1 MPHTLGG
8 VRSAL
13 QLVFG
18 RIISVYF
25 REIEIAGEVPQPDTG
40 GRLFAGNHVNG
51 LVDPI
56 LVLTQAPC
64 AISPIAK
71 STLWKIPGLAWVL
84 DAAHAVPIKRK
95 RDDPNKSV
103 KENDEVFERIA
114 AHLGGGGNILIFPEG
129 TSHNEPH
136 LIALRS
142 GAGRMLAQ
150 SRANGAK
157 GLTVQAVALEFDERD
172 IFRSRALVLFGPVR
186 DIDEIASA
194 TSDVD
199 SATKA
204 ITTVIRDDLSELLV
218 EAATWEQR
226 IALVRA
232 AEMFANDAHDRSLV
246 HLNQLGR
253 RIEEARRVLG
263 ASDPETVSAI
273 EKRVGDYWAAL
284 EDAGASDDLVARFAR
299 RARALEAGE
308 AVGEEPKVAS
318 SRVAWGALRVVT
330 LPLAVIGMVLWYLP
344 YQVPRAVTRRLGD
357 DPDVSSTYKLGVG
370 LLVHPLWAALW
381 IALAFWRLPT
391 ESAIVATL
399 VVLASPFAALP
410 WLDRWDRV
418 AARVRMLAP
427 SEDRRDRLAALAI
440 DRAEVMADLA
450 AARDRVEGPNGS
462 ADLPANAQPKTA

>member
-18 RIISVYF
+18 QIISIYF
-25 REIEIAGEVPQPDTG
+25 REIEIAGEVPRPDTG

-232 AEMFANDAHDRSLV
+232 AEMFANDAHDRSLA